1 MLVLCAS
8 TGQEQ
13 SQNGGEQDHLGD
25 ADLKFQQQD
34 RGGHA
39 NQSRTVTDAACG
51 VRVVG
56 RGQ

>member
-39 NQSRTVTDAACG
+39 NQRDVYKRQLFWHCKK
-51 VRVVG
+51 
-56 RGQ
+56 

>member
-1 MLVLCAS
+1 MLVLGAR
-8 TGQEQ
+8 TGEGQCQ
-13 SQNGGEQDHLGD
+13 DGGEQDHLGD

>member
-13 SQNGGEQDHLGD
+13 SQNGGEQDHLRD

-51 VRVVG
+51 VRGVG